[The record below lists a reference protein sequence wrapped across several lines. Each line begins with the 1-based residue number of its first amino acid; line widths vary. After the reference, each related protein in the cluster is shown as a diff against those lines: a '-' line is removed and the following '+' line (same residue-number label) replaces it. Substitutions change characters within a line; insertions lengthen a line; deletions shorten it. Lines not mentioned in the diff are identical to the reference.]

1 MSEPNRKTKEVV
13 YLTSVSKEEPSIG
26 QLVLAIGLGG
36 KLCETVWTRDSSK
49 FFRAWMDYPK
59 IPPEVKEE
67 LYELTKWK
75 PENS

>member
-1 MSEPNRKTKEVV
+1 M
-13 YLTSVSKEEPSIG
+13 G

-49 FFRAWMDYPK
+49 FFRAWTVYPK

-75 PENS
+75 PKEGVE